1 MHHKIFDMTS
11 QKFYDNYF
19 YYCIL
24 FSVDLHRE
32 LFSFNI
38 SKFSLGTYLIVYMN
52 WDRLYFRLFNVAFL
66 VLIHR

>member
-52 WDRLYFRLFNVAFL
+52 
-66 VLIHR
+66 